1 MSKINSVCI
10 IDDDKVHTYILTK
23 LIQKFELSDTIFSF
37 SNGEI
42 AMEAFL
48 DMASKSRELPNVI
61 LLDINMPE
69 MDGWEF
75 IDEFRKLKKP
85 TDKKTAIYI
94 SSSSISSE
102 DQDKAASYPEV
113 LNYLAK
119 PIEPHT
125 LLTIIR
131 EDWLKSNF

>member
-1 MSKINSVCI
+1 MSKINSICI
-10 IDDDKVHTYILTK
+10 VDDDKVHTYILTK
-23 LIQKFELSDTIFSF
+23 LIQKFELSESIISYA
-37 SNGEI
+37 NGEKAI
-42 AMEAFL
+42 EAFL
-48 DMASKSRELPNVI
+48 EMSSKSMPLPNVI

-75 IDEFRKLKKP
+75 IDAFRKLKKS

-94 SSSSISSE
+94 SSSSISFE
-102 DQDKAASYPEV
+102 DQEKAASYPEV

-125 LLTIIR
+125 LLSIIR